1 MPDINCI
8 YNDSLYGNYRTKK
21 FTDYFPNVSSFKTEF
36 EDSPIKA
43 DFQSDTTVDTLYY
56 LLYARYGNSTIA
68 SSDPNQFKF
77 KLWTIIFSYGPSW
90 EKRLD
95 IQKELR
101 GLTENDL
108 IAGSTQIYNHSYNPS
123 TAPSTSTL
131 DELTTINEQ
140 NTQKQKRSKLDAY
153 SFLWD
158 LLDTDVTTEFLNR
171 FQGLFL
177 KIVEPELPLWYVTNI
192 SQED

>member
-21 FTDYFPNVSSFKTEF
+21 FTDYFPNVEAFKTEF